1 MSKKISFS
9 FKAKKLHLVSTTI
22 RSEPKSW
29 FSSGCALATK
39 KAPENGGFFMAAS
52 PGLEPRL
59 TESESAVLPLDDEAI
74 IQTTL
79 NIYAFFFH
87 LSNDLL
93 RSGTKKSPLAKLYF
107 SCSNKYR
114 GRLFFL

>member
-1 MSKKISFS
+1 
-9 FKAKKLHLVSTTI
+9 
-22 RSEPKSW
+22 
-29 FSSGCALATK
+29 
-39 KAPENGGFFMAAS
+39 MAAS

-93 RSGTKKSPLAKLYF
+93 RSGTKNPLLPNYIFRALIDIEEDF
-107 SCSNKYR
+107 S
-114 GRLFFL
+114 FFKTKGYLL